1 MVIGRKQMFVFLA
14 ITFSLTYM
22 MQFIV
27 IAADKF
33 EVLGFNTPFG
43 LLLYILSTL
52 SPTVAG
58 FLVLKKNALISGV
71 GQFTR
76 IAFSIK
82 QKPLHYGLVLLFLLL
97 QYLFPAIMLD
107 VNPNAAWYVGL
118 LMIVPS
124 IFDGGL
130 EELGWRYILQP
141 TLEKRFS
148 FFIASLIVCV
158 VWILWHVPFFFVPG
172 TAQSEMSFL
181 TFSIMVLGN
190 SFALAAIYRISASVW
205 LCILFHASYNAFS
218 FYWPAAQAMIPT
230 IISAVCLVIL
240 STSIVYLHSVHQS
253 KNGVV

>member
-1 MVIGRKQMFVFLA
+1 MVIDKKQIFTFLA

-22 MQFIV
+22 LQFIA

-33 EVLGFNTPFG
+33 EVFGFNTPFG

-52 SPTVAG
+52 SPTIAA
-58 FLVLKKNALISGV
+58 FLVLKKNALISGL

-76 IAFSIK
+76 ITFSVK

-107 VNPNAAWYVGL
+107 INPNVAWYMGL

-130 EELGWRYILQP
+130 EEVGWRYLLQP

-148 FFIASLIVCV
+148 FFVASLIVCV
-158 VWILWHVPFFFVPG
+158 VWILWHAPFFFVPG
-172 TAQSEMSFL
+172 TAQSEMSVL

-205 LCILFHASYNAFS
+205 LCILSHAGFNAFS
-218 FYWPAAQAMIPT
+218 FYWPAGQAMIPT

-240 STSIVYLHSVHQS
+240 SISVVYIHSVHQS